1 MKISRESIERVLGK
15 QPPVPVI
22 HMKTTGTWSRMTDEE
37 RKAIIECKRNNPTY
51 TYRELEKKFGR
62 SNSAIWQVINNPT
75 AGWLDKQLN
84 KKT

>member
-1 MKISRESIERVLGK
+1 
-15 QPPVPVI
+15 
-22 HMKTTGTWSRMTDEE
+22 MTEEE

-75 AGWLDKQLN
+75 AG
-84 KKT
+84 

>member
-62 SNSAIWQVINNPT
+62 SNSAIWQVINNP
-75 AGWLDKQLN
+75 A
-84 KKT
+84 KT

>member
-1 MKISRESIERVLGK
+1 MKLTREAIERVLGK
-15 QPPVPVI
+15 QPPVPVVEV
-22 HMKTTGTWSRMTDEE
+22 KPTSTWTRMTEDE

-75 AGWLDKQLN
+75 AGWLDKQL
-84 KKT
+84 KKP

>member
-22 HMKTTGTWSRMTDEE
+22 HMKTTGTWPRMTDEE

-62 SNSAIWQVINNPT
+62 SNSAIWQVINKPT
-75 AGWLDKQLN
+75 AGWLEKELS
-84 KKT
+84 K

>member
-22 HMKTTGTWSRMTDEE
+22 HMKATSTWSRMTDEE

-75 AGWLDKQLN
+75 AGWLNKQLN
-84 KKT
+84 KP

>member
-1 MKISRESIERVLGK
+1 MKLSREAIERVLGK

-22 HMKTTGTWSRMTDEE
+22 HMKTTTTCTRMTEEE

-62 SNSAIWQVINNPT
+62 SNSAIWQVIN
-75 AGWLDKQLN
+75 GQ
-84 KKT
+84 